1 MKSDI
6 QIQKDVIEQIRWDPL
21 LNISEIGVSVI
32 NGIVTLSGHVDSY
45 SKKIAAE
52 AAAKKV
58 QGVRAVAEDILVGV
72 SPPNRRTDAEIADA
86 ILKTFQWDIT
96 IPHEKI
102 KVKVDDGVVWLE
114 GNVEWE
120 YQRKAAENSIQNLA
134 GIKSIN
140 NQLLVKPGANV
151 GNVKQRI
158 AAAFHRTATIDASKI
173 VVEVDGTEVTLT
185 GVVRSFVEKEDAERA
200 AWSAPGVTKVNSQL
214 QLQLEGLPG

>member
-58 QGVRAVAEDILVGV
+58 QGVRAVAEDIVVGV
-72 SPPNRRTDAEIADA
+72 SPPNRRTDAEIADS

-120 YQRKAAENSIQNLA
+120 YQRKAAENSIQNLT

-173 VVEVDGTEVTLT
+173 LVEVDGTEVTLK
-185 GVVRSFVEKEDAERA
+185 GVVRSFLEKEDAERA

-214 QLQLEGLPG
+214 QLQLEGLTG